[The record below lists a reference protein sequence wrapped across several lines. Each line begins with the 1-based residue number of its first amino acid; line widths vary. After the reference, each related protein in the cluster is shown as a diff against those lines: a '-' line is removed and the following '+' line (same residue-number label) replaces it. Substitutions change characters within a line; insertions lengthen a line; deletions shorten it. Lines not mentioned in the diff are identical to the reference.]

1 MAWHLQ
7 LGFDERIMQ
16 KVDSRQLDRQKF
28 VFSTLTLML
37 IAIGSLVFFSS
48 LVYSIILFHN
58 WLVALAIGLFLSL
71 VVFNIYR
78 FLIVSSVNAG
88 YTGLATFLKN
98 HELAFVEHMNN
109 QTDFSS
115 FSEAQIQHLVNTR
128 KEYLRLIFPIPR
140 LSSNAADMGFWTML
154 VRVVF
159 IAIIALVFATGIELF
174 LFRGPINET
183 LEAVKWLL
191 IKDQP
196 DSYLLLEVLTPKEGQ
211 GFIWLNS
218 NSLLY
223 LIQVINTALGLW
235 KFVFDVFFLLIFLM
249 PLILIFRSR
258 EVLFGSYVQELAL
271 HEIAI
276 SHYHFLKTQ
285 KFCTQ
290 ISEEIMNANNEWV
303 HNQKVNER

>member
-37 IAIGSLVFFSS
+37 MAIGSLVFFSS

-98 HELAFVEHMNN
+98 HELAYLEHLNN
-109 QTDFSS
+109 EEDFSS
-115 FSEAQIQHLVNTR
+115 FSEAQIQHLVNSR
-128 KEYLRLIFPIPR
+128 KDYLRSLFP
-140 LSSNAADMGFWTML
+140 LSESSTNTANLGFWTML
-154 VRVVF
+154 VRVSM
-159 IAIIALVFATGIELF
+159 IAIIALVFATGLELF

-183 LEAVKWLL
+183 LDAVKWLL
-191 IKDQP
+191 AKDQP
-196 DSYLLLEVLTPKEGQ
+196 DSYLLLEVLTPREGQ

-223 LIQVINTALGLW
+223 LIQVITAALGHW
-235 KFVFDVFFLLIFLM
+235 KLVLDVFFLLFFLM
-249 PLILIFRSR
+249 PLFLIFRSR
-258 EVLFGSYVQELAL
+258 EILFGSYVQELAL

-285 KFCTQ
+285 KFCNQ
-290 ISEEIMNANNEWV
+290 ISEDILKANNEWV
-303 HNQKVNER
+303 YNQKVNER